1 MDAAVFTHPASA
13 VEPQAG
19 DGTLLR
25 FITCGSVDDGK
36 STLIGRLLYESKTIF
51 EDQLTTLEKD
61 SKKHGTTGEEIDF
74 ALLVDGLEAER
85 EQGITIDV
93 AYRFFATP
101 KRSFIVADTPG
112 HEQYTRNMATGAST
126 ADLAIILI
134 DARKGVLVQTKRHAF
149 ICSLLG
155 VKKIV
160 LAVNKIDLMG
170 YDQKVFDGIVADFT
184 AFATTLNFVSVQ
196 PIPLSARFGDNVTTR
211 SGNTPWYRGPSLIE
225 YLERVEPGS
234 GVASA
239 SFRFPVQYVSR
250 PNLDFRGFAG
260 TVASGRVRAGDAI
273 TVAGSGRS
281 TTVTRIVTAD
291 GDLNEAVAE
300 DAVTLVL
307 ADEVDVA
314 RGDVLCD
321 PKDRPEVTD
330 SFSARVIWMSET
342 KLAPGRSYMMR
353 AGTRWVPAKVSAIA
367 HKIDVNTLEEQE
379 ANELALNEIALCD
392 IHTATPFAFD
402 AYAENRGTGA
412 FILVDRTTNETAAA
426 GMIERSLRKSTN
438 IHREDLAV
446 DKATRAGNK
455 YQKPVVLWFTGLSGS
470 GKSSIARLVE
480 LKLNAIGHHTYMLDG
495 DNVRHGLNSD
505 LGFTQQDRDEN
516 IRRVGEVA
524 KLFVDAGLIV
534 LCSFI
539 SPYRR
544 ERDFVRSIV
553 EEGEFIEIFVDTPI
567 EECERRDTKGLY
579 KRARAGEIA
588 NFTGISAPYEAPG
601 APELHLM
608 TLEESAEKLAERV
621 LAHLRATVLEGGN
634 WASP

>member
-1 MDAAVFTHPASA
+1 MDASLLARTEAAAAPH
-13 VEPQAG
+13 AG
-19 DGTLLR
+19 DGNLLR

-51 EDQLTTLEKD
+51 EDQLLTLEKD

-170 YDQKVFDGIVADFT
+170 YDQKVFDKIVADFSDFSK
-184 AFATTLNFVSVQ
+184 ALNFESVQ

-211 SGNTPWYRGPSLIE
+211 SGNTPWYRGSSLID
-225 YLERVEPGS
+225 YLESVEIGS
-234 GVASA
+234 EITSA

-260 TVASGRVRAGDAI
+260 TVASGRVRAGDQI
-273 TVAGSGRS
+273 TVAGSGRT

-291 GDLNEAVAE
+291 GDLDEAFAQ
-300 DAVTLVL
+300 DAVTIVL

-330 SFSARVIWMSET
+330 GFSARVIWMSET
-342 KLAPGRSYMMR
+342 RLSPGRSYLMR
-353 AGTRWVPAKVSAIA
+353 VGTRWVPATVSAIT
-367 HKIDVNTLEEQE
+367 HKIDVNTLEEQA
-379 ANELALNEIALCD
+379 ANELALNEIALCE

-402 AYAENRGTGA
+402 PYVENRGTGA

-426 GMIERSLRKSTN
+426 GMIQRSLRRATN
-438 IHREDLAV
+438 VHREDLAV

-480 LKLNAIGHHTYMLDG
+480 RKLNAIGHHTYMLDG
-495 DNVRHGLNSD
+495 DNIRHGLNSD
-505 LGFTQQDRDEN
+505 LGFTQADRDEN

-524 KLFVDAGLIV
+524 KLFVDAGIIV

-539 SPYRR
+539 SPYKK
-544 ERDFVRSIV
+544 ERGFVRSIV
-553 EEGEFIEIFVDTPI
+553 EEGEFIEVFVDTPL

-579 KRARAGEIA
+579 KRARAGEIKD
-588 NFTGISAPYEAPG
+588 FTGISAPYEEPAN
-601 APELHLM
+601 PELHLK
-608 TLEESAEKLAERV
+608 TLEASAEKLADRV
-621 LAHLRATVLEGGN
+621 LAHLREKAIAGEN

>member
-1 MDAAVFTHPASA
+1 MDAALLTRSATASA
-13 VEPQAG
+13 PEAG
-19 DGTLLR
+19 DGNLLR

-61 SKKHGTTGEEIDF
+61 SKKHGTTGEDIDF

-170 YDQKVFDGIVADFT
+170 YDQKVFDKIVADFT
-184 AFATTLNFVSVQ
+184 AFAATLNFTSVE
-196 PIPLSARFGDNVTTR
+196 PIPLSARFGDNVTER
-211 SGNTPWYRGPSLIE
+211 SDKTQWYRGPSLIE
-225 YLERVEPGS
+225 YLESVDVRAEIV
-234 GVASA
+234 SA

-260 TVASGRVRAGDAI
+260 TIASGRVRAGDDI
-273 TVAGSGRS
+273 TVAASGR
-281 TTVTRIVTAD
+281 TTKVTRIVTAD
-291 GDLNEAVAE
+291 GDLDEAGAE
-300 DAVTLVL
+300 DAVTIVL
-307 ADEVDVA
+307 AEEVDVA

-321 PKDRPEVTD
+321 PKDRPEVAD
-330 SFSARVIWMSET
+330 GFSARVIWMSES

-353 AGTRWVPAKVSAIA
+353 VGTRWVPATVSAIT
-367 HKIDVNTLEEQE
+367 HKIDVNTLEEQS
-379 ANELALNEIALCD
+379 ASELTLNEIALCD
-392 IHTATPFAFD
+392 IHTSTAVAFD
-402 AYAENRGTGA
+402 PYAENKGTGA

-426 GMIERSLRKSTN
+426 GMIVRSLRRATN
-438 IHREDLAV
+438 VHREDLAV

-480 LKLNAIGHHTYMLDG
+480 RKLTSSGHHTYMLDG

-505 LGFTQQDRDEN
+505 LGFTQNDRDEN

-539 SPYRR
+539 SPYRQER
-544 ERDFVRSIV
+544 EFVRSIV

-588 NFTGISAPYEAPG
+588 NFTGISAPYEAP
-601 APELHLM
+601 AKAEIHLR
-608 TLEESAEKLAERV
+608 TLEASADKLADKV
-621 LAHLRATVLEGGN
+621 LAHLRDQAIAGEN

>member
-1 MDAAVFTHPASA
+1 MDASLLTRIETAAAPH
-13 VEPQAG
+13 AG
-19 DGTLLR
+19 DNNLLR

-51 EDQLTTLEKD
+51 EDQLLTLEKD

-170 YDQKVFDGIVADFT
+170 YDQKVFDRIVADFSD
-184 AFATTLNFVSVQ
+184 FAKALNFDSVQ

-211 SGNTPWYRGPSLIE
+211 SPNMPWYRGSSLID
-225 YLERVEPGS
+225 YLESVEVGS
-234 GVASA
+234 EVASA

-260 TVASGRVRAGDAI
+260 TVASGRVRAGDQI
-273 TVAGSGRS
+273 TVAGSGRA

-291 GDLNEAVAE
+291 GDLDEAVAQ
-300 DAVTLVL
+300 DAVTIVL

-330 SFSARVIWMSET
+330 GFAARVIWMSET
-342 KLAPGRSYMMR
+342 RLSPGRSYMMR
-353 AGTRWVPAKVSAIA
+353 VGTRWVPATVSSIT
-367 HKIDVNTLEEQE
+367 HKIDVNTLEEQ
-379 ANELALNEIALCD
+379 AASELALNEIALCE

-402 AYAENRGTGA
+402 PYAENRGTGA

-426 GMIERSLRKSTN
+426 GLIQRSLRRATN
-438 IHREDLAV
+438 VHREDLAV

-470 GKSSIARLVE
+470 GKSSIARVVE
-480 LKLNAIGHHTYMLDG
+480 RKLNAIGHHTYMLDG
-495 DNVRHGLNSD
+495 DNMRHGLNSD
-505 LGFTQQDRDEN
+505 LGFSRADRDEN

-524 KLFVDAGLIV
+524 KLFVDAGIIV
-534 LCSFI
+534 MCSFI
-539 SPYRR
+539 SPYRK

-553 EEGEFIEIFVDTPI
+553 EEGEFIEIFVDTPL

-579 KRARAGEIA
+579 KRARAGEIKD
-588 NFTGISAPYEAPG
+588 FTGISAPYEEPLK
-601 APELHLM
+601 PELHLK
-608 TLEESAEKLAERV
+608 TLEASAEKLADRV
-621 LAHLRATVLEGGN
+621 LALLRKKAIAGEN

>member
-1 MDAAVFTHPASA
+1 MDAALLERSA
-13 VEPQAG
+13 TAAAPEAG
-19 DGTLLR
+19 DGNLLR

-61 SKKHGTTGEEIDF
+61 SKKHGTTGEDIDF

-170 YDQKVFDGIVADFT
+170 YDQKVFDQIVADFA
-184 AFATTLNFVSVQ
+184 AFSKTLNFVSVQ
-196 PIPLSARFGDNVTTR
+196 PIPLSARFGDNVTER
-211 SGNTPWYRGPSLIE
+211 SAKTSWYRGPSLIE
-225 YLERVEPGS
+225 YLEGVEIGS
-234 GVASA
+234 DIVSA
-239 SFRFPVQYVSR
+239 SFRFPVQYVNR

-260 TVASGRVRAGDAI
+260 TVASGRVRAGDDI
-273 TVAGSGRS
+273 TVAGSGR
-281 TTVTRIVTAD
+281 TTKVTRIVTAD
-291 GDLNEAVAE
+291 GDLEEAVAE

-307 ADEVDVA
+307 AEEVDVA

-330 SFSARVIWMSET
+330 GFSARVIWMSET
-342 KLAPGRSYMMR
+342 KLLPGRSYMMR
-353 AGTRWVPAKVSAIA
+353 VGTRWVPATVSAIS
-367 HKIDVNTLEEQE
+367 HKIDVNTLDEQE
-379 ANELALNEIALCD
+379 TSELTLNEIALCE
-392 IHTATPFAFD
+392 IRTATAFAFD
-402 AYAENRGTGA
+402 AYTDNRGTGA

-426 GMIERSLRKSTN
+426 GMIERSLRHATN
-438 IHREDLAV
+438 VHREDLAV
-446 DKATRAGNK
+446 DKAARAASK
-455 YQKPVVLWFTGLSGS
+455 YQKPVILWFTGLSGS
-470 GKSSIARLVE
+470 GKSSVARLVE
-480 LKLNAIGHHTYMLDG
+480 HKLNAIGHHTYMLDG
-495 DNVRHGLNSD
+495 DNIRHGLNSD

-534 LCSFI
+534 ICSFI
-539 SPYRR
+539 SPYQK

-553 EEGEFIEIFVDTPI
+553 EEGEFIEVFIDTPL

-588 NFTGISAPYEAPG
+588 HFTGISAPYEAP
-601 APELHLM
+601 ASPELHLK
-608 TLEESAEKLAERV
+608 TLEAGADKLAERV
-621 LAHLRATVLEGGN
+621 LEHLREKVIAGGD

>member
-1 MDAAVFTHPASA
+1 MDAALATRPETQAAPAK
-13 VEPQAG
+13 G
-19 DGTLLR
+19 DGNLLR

-51 EDQLTTLEKD
+51 EDQLKTLEKD

-126 ADLAIILI
+126 ADLAVLLI

-155 VKKIV
+155 VKKVV
-160 LAVNKIDLMG
+160 LAINKIDLVG
-170 YDQKVFDGIVADFT
+170 YDEKIFQRIVADFS
-184 AFATTLNFVSVQ
+184 AFATDLNFTSIL
-196 PIPLSARFGDNVTTR
+196 PIPLSARYGDNVTAR
-211 SGNTPWYRGPSLIE
+211 SDNTPWYRGKSLIE
-225 YLERVEPGS
+225 HLETVEIG
-234 GVASA
+234 GDLTGAA
-239 SFRFPVQYVSR
+239 FRMPVQWVSR
-250 PNLDFRGFAG
+250 PNLDFRGFSG
-260 TVASGRVRAGDAI
+260 TIASGRVSAGDAVV
-273 TVAGSGRS
+273 VAGSGR
-281 TTVTRIVTAD
+281 TTKVTRIVTAD
-291 GDLNEAVAE
+291 GDLKEAVAQ

-307 ADEVDVA
+307 AEELDIA
-314 RGDVLCD
+314 RGDVLSD
-321 PKDRPEVTD
+321 PKDRPEAAD
-330 SFSARVIWMSET
+330 GLAAHVIWMSET
-342 KLAPGRSYMMR
+342 KLTPGRSYMMR
-353 AGTRWVPAKVSAIA
+353 IGTRWVPANIVAIS
-367 HKIDVNTLEEQE
+367 HKIDVNTLKQE
-379 ANELALNEIALCD
+379 AGNSVSLNEIALLE
-392 IHTATPFAFD
+392 IQTAVPVAFD
-402 AYAENRGTGA
+402 PYTENRGTGA

-426 GMIERSLRKSTN
+426 GMVVRSLRRATN
-438 IHREDLAV
+438 VYRENLAV

-455 YQKPVVLWFTGLSGS
+455 YQKPVIVWFTGLSGS
-470 GKSSIARLVE
+470 GKSSIARDVE
-480 LKLNAIGHHTYMLDG
+480 RKLNAAGHHTYMLDG
-495 DNVRHGLNSD
+495 DNLRHGLNSD
-505 LGFTQQDRDEN
+505 LGFSEEDRHEN

-553 EEGEFIEIFVDTPI
+553 EEGEFIEVFVDTPLD
-567 EECERRDTKGLY
+567 ECIKRDTKGLY
-579 KRARAGEIA
+579 ARAKAGEIP
-588 NFTGISAPYEAPG
+588 NFTGISAPYEAP
-601 APELHLM
+601 PSPDLHLK
-608 TLEESAEKLAERV
+608 TLEADAETLADRV
-621 LAHLRATVLEGGN
+621 LDHLRAKAIAGEN